1 MTSEIQALRQKAHQ
15 SQQAVES
22 LRKDGFLDFAASRAY
37 YTMFYLAQVLLLSR
51 GLSFS
56 SHAAVIA
63 AFSKEFAK
71 TGVLD
76 VRFHRCLIDA

>member
-1 MTSEIQALRQKAHQ
+1 
-15 SQQAVES
+15 
-22 LRKDGFLDFAASRAY
+22 
-37 YTMFYLAQVLLLSR
+37 MFYLAQVLLLSR